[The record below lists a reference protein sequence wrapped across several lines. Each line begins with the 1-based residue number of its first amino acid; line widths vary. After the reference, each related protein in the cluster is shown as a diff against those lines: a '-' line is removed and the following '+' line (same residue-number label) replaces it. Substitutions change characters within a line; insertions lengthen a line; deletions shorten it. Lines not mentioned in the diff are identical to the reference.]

1 MLKQV
6 FVVNDDLK
14 MGKGK
19 LAVQVAHGEVI
30 YMNYLAKPYSS
41 GHTEFFAW
49 MKDGVMKKVVLKAS
63 FSELVDLCWKLDKQT
78 IWYTI
83 VRDLGLTQV
92 PKDSITC
99 FVTEPLLEEKADELF
114 GHLKLL

>member
-1 MLKQV
+1 
-6 FVVNDDLK
+6 
-14 MGKGK
+14 
-19 LAVQVAHGEVI
+19 
-30 YMNYLAKPYSS
+30 
-41 GHTEFFAW
+41 
-49 MKDGVMKKVVLKAS
+49 VLKAS

-99 FVTEPLLEEKADELF
+99 FVTEQLLEDKSKVLQQISALRTTLDRKADKE
-114 GHLKLL
+114 